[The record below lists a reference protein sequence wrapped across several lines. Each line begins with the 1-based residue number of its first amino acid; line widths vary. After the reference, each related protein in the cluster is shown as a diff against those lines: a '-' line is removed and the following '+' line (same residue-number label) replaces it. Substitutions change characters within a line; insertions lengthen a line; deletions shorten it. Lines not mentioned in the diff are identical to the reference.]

1 MTLLFSTSTFDVGEW
16 QAALAR
22 HLSSSGVNVRLW
34 PDDPGSVDDVE
45 YVLIQSVGKFD
56 YSLYPNLKIIFT
68 MGAGADYI
76 LSKPE
81 VPKGVPIVRM
91 ISASIVDHMTHY
103 LQYAVLHFHRGFHR
117 FRENQ
122 AGRTWE
128 PVRGSGNA
136 SCRVGVMG
144 LGALGGP
151 AAKVL
156 TEMGFRVAGW
166 SVGDEAIDGV
176 EVFRGTEALD
186 AFLARTDILICLL
199 PLTEDTRDILN
210 ADLFA
215 RLPEGAVVINV
226 ARGQHMVE
234 EDLLAAL
241 DSGHLAGAL
250 LDVFRKEPL
259 PDDHPFWRHPKVVVT
274 PHSAGFNDAD
284 AAAAHV
290 ADNIRRFGNGE
301 PLFPVVDRDA
311 GF

>member
-16 QAALAR
+16 QTALTR
-22 HLSSSGVNVRLW
+22 HLADLGVRVRLW
-34 PDDPGSVDDVE
+34 PEDTGPVDEVE

-56 YSLYPNLKIIFT
+56 YSLYPNLRIIFT

-81 VPKGVPIVRM
+81 LPQGVPIVRM

-103 LQYAVLHFHRGFHR
+103 VQYAVLHFHRGFHK
-117 FRENQ
+117 FREDQ
-122 AGRTWE
+122 AAKTWT
-128 PVRGSGNA
+128 PVRGPGNA
-136 SCRVGVMG
+136 ARGVGVMG

-151 AAKVL
+151 VATAL
-156 TEMGFRVAGW
+156 AGMGFRTAGW
-166 SVGDEAIDGV
+166 TVGGETLDGV
-176 EVFRGTEALD
+176 EVFRGAEALG
-186 AFLARTDILICLL
+186 AFLARTDILVCLL

-210 ADLFA
+210 AELFA
-215 RLPEGAVVINV
+215 QLPEGAVVINV

-241 DSGHLAGAL
+241 DSGHLGGAF
-250 LDVFRKEPL
+250 LDVFRKEP
-259 PDDHPFWRHPKVVVT
+259 PPEDHPFWSHPKVVIT

-290 ADNIRRFGNGE
+290 AENIRRLRDGE
-301 PLFPVVDRDA
+301 PLHPVVSRDA
-311 GF
+311 GY